1 MNWDNKNKSM
11 PEGVGFLK
19 GLTLKMAKLFHS
31 MGSALIVLS
40 AFFVTPV
47 VFAEWVKVSDAQL
60 HEPEH

>member
-11 PEGVGFLK
+11 LEGVGCLN

-40 AFFVTPV
+40 AVFVSPV
-47 VFAEWVKVSDAQL
+47 VFSEWVKVSDAQL